1 MPLLGGLLVNLFGG
15 IVAWFSQWVT
25 RKIAFGIAAVTMMSG
40 LTLAMFVTMRLLLSQ
55 LSSMSTGVLGAAV
68 PIFVEAIAIA
78 VPPVAMFCVSTYITA
93 WTGATVYKWQRDL
106 IMIAMKA

>member
-1 MPLLGGLLVNLFGG
+1 MPLLSGLLVNLFGG

-40 LTLAMFVTMRLLLSQ
+40 LTLAMFTTMRLLLSQ
-55 LSSMSTGVLGAAV
+55 LSGMSSGVLGAI

-78 VPPVAMFCVSTYITA
+78 VPPVAVFCVSTYITA